1 MKKVIVIILVIAAIA
16 LLAFGL
22 YVNYQDKQADV
33 PQTEKLY
40 WAIVSN
46 QLKMR
51 NELPF
56 RIF

>member
-40 WAIVSN
+40 
-46 QLKMR
+46 
-51 NELPF
+51 
-56 RIF
+56 